1 MDKIVHIHL
10 EGPMIKA
17 AKALISEKP
26 LSLGWNTQ
34 FPKERWGFV
43 FKGNPSR
50 RAIKAA
56 HKTGLDFQRDLKTD
70 PVITAISIP
79 DVKESEVE
87 KAIRIFDAFADE
99 YKSVSKK
106 TASIIT
112 RYINEDPPV
121 VKKFTVKAGRK
132 QMGSTVEC
140 IRQFTDA
147 LLYFKQIEED
157 K

>member
-1 MDKIVHIHL
+1 MDRIAHIHL
-10 EGPMIKA
+10 KGPMIKA
-17 AKALISEKP
+17 AKALIPEKP

-34 FPKERWGFV
+34 FPKERWGFI
-43 FKGNPSR
+43 FKENPSR

-79 DVKESEVE
+79 DVKESEIE
-87 KAIRIFDAFADE
+87 EATRIFDAFADE

-121 VKKFTVKAGRK
+121 VKKIAIKVGRK
-132 QMGSTVEC
+132 QLGSTSEC
-140 IRQFTDA
+140 I
-147 LLYFKQIEED
+147 KQLVNAFRERKGFLED
-157 K
+157 L